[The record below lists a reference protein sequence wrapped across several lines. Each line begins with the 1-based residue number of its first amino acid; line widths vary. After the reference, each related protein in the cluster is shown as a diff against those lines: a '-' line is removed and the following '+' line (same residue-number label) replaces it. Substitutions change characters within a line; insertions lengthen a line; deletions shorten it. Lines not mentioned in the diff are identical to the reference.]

1 MPMQFEFVV
10 DGPPVSQQTKN
21 KIGLGQWKN
30 SVRNAA
36 TKRWEI
42 GTPFSG
48 DVLVSITYFYID
60 SPPDVDN
67 MTKPIL
73 DALKGLIYID
83 DRQVSDL
90 VCRKRDLNSDL
101 RIQNPSAL
109 LSTRLRG
116 SGQFLY
122 INIRDAS
129 SQEVS
134 P

>member
-1 MPMQFEFVV
+1 MK
-10 DGPPVSQQTKN
+10 S
-21 KIGLGQWKN
+21 
-30 SVRNAA
+30 AA
-36 TKRWEI
+36 NRRWGI

-48 DVLVSITYFYID
+48 EVLVSITYFYVD

-67 MTKPIL
+67 IPKPIL
-73 DALKGLIYID
+73 DTLKGLTYDD

-90 VCRKRDLNSDL
+90 VCRKRDLNSNL
-101 RIQNPSAL
+101 QIQNPSAL
-109 LSTRLRG
+109 LSTRLRD

-129 SQEVS
+129 SQEVL

>member
-1 MPMQFEFVV
+1 M
-10 DGPPVSQQTKN
+10 
-21 KIGLGQWKN
+21 
-30 SVRNAA
+30 
-36 TKRWEI
+36 
-42 GTPFSG
+42 
-48 DVLVSITYFYID
+48 VSITYFYID